1 MVCSVH
7 RDESHDTH
15 QFTMM
20 VMQWGQ
26 FLDHDLTST
35 PTTRGFRQ
43 SVPKVGCS
51 GVLHCTVPS
60 VVTATG
66 GCTAGSSSTRT
77 ASLSRSR
84 TGTGRSSVRCSNL
97 W

>member
-1 MVCSVH
+1 MVYVVYGLYAVLCSVH

-51 GVLHCTVPS
+51 SVLHCTAVCP
-60 VVTATG
+60 V
-66 GCTAGSSSTRT
+66 
-77 ASLSRSR
+77 L
-84 TGTGRSSVRCSNL
+84 
-97 W
+97 

>member
-1 MVCSVH
+1 
-7 RDESHDTH
+7 
-15 QFTMM
+15 MM

-51 GVLHCTVPS
+51 SVLHCTTLCPV
-60 VVTATG
+60 
-66 GCTAGSSSTRT
+66 
-77 ASLSRSR
+77 L
-84 TGTGRSSVRCSNL
+84 
-97 W
+97 